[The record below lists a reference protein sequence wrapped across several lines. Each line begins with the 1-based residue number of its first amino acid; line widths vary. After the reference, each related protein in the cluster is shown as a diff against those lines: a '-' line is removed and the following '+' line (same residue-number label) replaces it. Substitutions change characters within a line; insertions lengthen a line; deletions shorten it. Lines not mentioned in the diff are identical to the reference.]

1 MDGKSLTNG
10 LAALL
15 NETISSSSF
24 LESRVSYDYL
34 YEAALEFVR
43 RTRVLTNYQ
52 EITTVADQAEYELNS
67 DFLQLYLTNNK
78 NEYIVKYT
86 DSDDNDYF
94 LTFRDYEAIT
104 YSNSTTSATI
114 PTNFSIID
122 NRTLTDRITGSVT
135 SAGASSNS
143 ECTCTDS
150 SAPFSDV
157 EVGDDIHNTTDGSD
171 GIVIAVT
178 STSALVTAL
187 FDGTDNDWDSS
198 DAYIVVP
205 QGRKKL
211 VLDPA
216 PENSGDTVK
225 IEYVQKPNPVYSPYR
240 AYRFDKQYEPAIIK
254 YAAWLYKYR
263 DSSPNFGDAFYKFWD
278 DQVRRAAKVE
288 HKSFNKP
295 SMRVN
300 LMKRSY
306 GYRSYR

>member
-15 NETISSSSF
+15 NETVSSSSF

-43 RTRVLTNYQ
+43 RTRCLTGTQ
-52 EITTVADQAEYELNS
+52 PITTVADQSSYDLNA
-67 DFLQLYLTNNK
+67 DFLQLYLTDSQNR
-78 NEYIVKYT
+78 YVVKYT
-86 DSDDNDYF
+86 DSNGVDTF
-94 LTFRDYEAIT
+94 LTFRDYEAVT
-104 YSNSTTSATI
+104 YSNQSDSVTLPS
-114 PTNFSIID
+114 NFSIID

-135 SAGASSNS
+135 SAGASTNG

-150 SAPFSDV
+150 SAPFDDV

-198 DAYIVVP
+198 DAYVIVP

-211 VLDPA
+211 VLDPPPA
-216 PENSGDTVK
+216 TSGETVT
-225 IEYVQKPNPVYSPYR
+225 IEYVQKPDPVYSPYR
-240 AYRFDKQYEPAIIK
+240 AYRFDRQYQPAIIK

-263 DSSPNFGDAFYKFWD
+263 DSAPNFGDAFYKFWD
-278 DQVRRAAKVE
+278 EQVRRAAKTE
-288 HKSFNKP
+288 QKSFNRP
-295 SMRVN
+295 TMRVN

-306 GYRSYR
+306 GNRSYR